1 MPVWMGTIRGV
12 WRYRYVFL
20 DFWENRWKSFDYTIP
35 FYWSIGQNRNHTLMF
50 ARVLLES
57 RI

>member
-1 MPVWMGTIRGV
+1 MGTIRGV